1 MGRWLSRFLLFVGLL
16 LFSGLFWWLPEA
28 LVGPALA
35 FTHAQ
40 PVRPDYYIDNPRLTA
55 MDRLGHPRFVLTAA
69 RLVHFPRGKRTLLIK
84 PHLVQFGKHAITT
97 TIARRGLVSPH
108 GHILTMHGKVRVF
121 RGATT
126 NVGATNVRAHILIVY
141 LSHKKKS

>member
-40 PVRPDYYIDNPRLTA
+40 PVRPDYYIDRLRLTA
-55 MDRLGHPRFVLTAA
+55 MNRYGRPQYILTAV
-69 RLVHFPRGKRTLLIK
+69 RLVHFPRNKQTLLIK
-84 PHLVQFGKHAITT
+84 PHLIQFGNQATT
-97 TIARRGLVSPH
+97 TTTARRGFVSPN
-108 GHILTMHGKVRVF
+108 GHTITMRGQVQVF
-121 RGATT
+121 RGA
-126 NVGATNVRAHILIVY
+126 GARFGTATARTHVLTVHL
-141 LSHKKKS
+141 KS